1 MQLPVGSVLAQ
12 APLEEVAQPGAG
24 HEAAQEPRPD
34 LAPRG
39 EQRGEH
45 EGEAQPGVA
54 GPAHRGQ
61 GGLQLGVPG
70 GEISCEQIFG
80 KSTVLKLTTAGDT
93 GSMSCRDG

>member
-54 GPAHRGQ
+54 GPAHSGQ

-70 GEISCEQIFG
+70 HNNVWQCLVS
-80 KSTVLKLTTAGDT
+80 S
-93 GSMSCRDG
+93 